1 MQLEIII
8 LSEVSQKEKTN
19 TIWYHLYMKS
29 KIWHKR
35 TYGFPGG
42 ASGKEPTCQCRGHKR
57 PGFDPW
63 VGKIPWKRAWQ
74 PTPVFLPGIPWT
86 EERGGLQSIGLHRVG
101 HDWSDLACM
110 KQKKTHRHREK
121 TCGCQGGRGWGG
133 TDLGFGIGRSKLL
146 HLLIERLNSK
156 VLLYNSYNREYC

>member
-86 EERGGLQSIGLHRVG
+86 EERGGLQSTGSLIVG
-101 HDWSDLACM
+101 HDWGANTFTLMYQAVACQLQACCSILFVMQDL
-110 KQKKTHRHREK
+110 EF
-121 TCGCQGGRGWGG
+121 CQPHLSLTSRFPTG
-133 TDLGFGIGRSKLL
+133 L
-146 HLLIERLNSK
+146 HQQGP
-156 VLLYNSYNREYC
+156 